1 MSLAATPKNIDVGIA
16 GSLTMTILILAFTV
30 LVISFY
36 KRYTRAIKKRDED
49 QRWNALVH
57 YRF

>member
-1 MSLAATPKNIDVGIA
+1 MILGATPKNIDVGIA
-16 GSLTMTILILAFTV
+16 GSITMTVLLLAFTV

-49 QRWNALVH
+49 QRWSALAQ
-57 YRF
+57 YRS

>member
-49 QRWNALVH
+49 QR
-57 YRF
+57 